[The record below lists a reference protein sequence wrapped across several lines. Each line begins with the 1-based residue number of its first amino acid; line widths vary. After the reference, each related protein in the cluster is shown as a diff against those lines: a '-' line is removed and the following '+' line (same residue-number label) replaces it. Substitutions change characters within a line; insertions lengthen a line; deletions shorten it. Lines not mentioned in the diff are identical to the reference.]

1 VKQAATILLLSLL
14 AFNWVGYRLLSSYLE
29 HSSDLALEKKIEKED
44 FDDASLLEL
53 RVPLNAP
60 YLGETFTDFERIDG
74 EIVVDGI
81 HYKYVKRKVENGE
94 LVLLCIPN
102 TGKTKI
108 LNSRVDFFKM
118 VNDVNQ
124 SSESK
129 SKNTSSH
136 KSFTTEYRFENNT
149 WALACVSS
157 IAKMEF
163 SIISS
168 TITDGYNAVPDQP
181 PRA

>member
-1 VKQAATILLLSLL
+1 VKQAATILLLCLL
-14 AFNWVGYRLLSSYLE
+14 AFNWLGYRLLSSYLE

-53 RVPLNAP
+53 RVALNAP

-81 HYKYVKRKVENGE
+81 HYRYVKRKVENGE
-94 LVLLCIPN
+94 LVLMCIPN
-102 TGKTKI
+102 AGKTKI
-108 LNSRVDFFKM
+108 LNSRVDFLKM
-118 VNDVNQ
+118 TNDLNQ

-129 SKNTSSH
+129 NKNSSSF
-136 KSFTTEYRFENNT
+136 KSFTTEYRFENNS

-163 SIISS
+163 SIMST
-168 TITDGYNAVPDQP
+168 TITDGYSALPERP